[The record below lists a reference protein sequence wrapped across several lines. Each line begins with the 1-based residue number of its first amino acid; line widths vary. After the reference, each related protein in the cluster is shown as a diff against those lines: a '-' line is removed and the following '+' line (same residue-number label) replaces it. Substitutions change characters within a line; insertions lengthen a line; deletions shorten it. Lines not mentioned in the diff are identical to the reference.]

1 MDLSFICPYY
11 LALGGLVHCPQLT
24 AASVFCFLM
33 AILAISLGCI
43 CCCYHWVK
51 DEEDLPFAIFCVG
64 YCLLL
69 LFIFTVVT
77 GTTVVFT
84 EFDLI
89 FNTVGNS
96 TLVPASCG
104 MTELPFGTL
113 ILSYF
118 LGVLFVVIS
127 FITGVVALG
136 ATSDVDD

>member
-1 MDLSFICPYY
+1 M
-11 LALGGLVHCPQLT
+11 
-24 AASVFCFLM
+24 
-33 AILAISLGCI
+33 
-43 CCCYHWVK
+43 
-51 DEEDLPFAIFCVG
+51 
-64 YCLLL
+64 
-69 LFIFTVVT
+69 VT

-136 ATSDVDD
+136 ATSDVND